1 MKIMCALNNP
11 SAVSVFETE
20 VSAVS
25 SFQRILL
32 YILFISFAVPLLLEV
47 PIGDFRL
54 PVYVFDAPLFVL
66 LFLWYINICIG
77 KAKVRISLLD
87 VVFVLFLA
95 WIFVTACTG
104 LDPLYSL
111 RMVILW
117 VRAYLLFTLLYN
129 TRLRKNDL
137 LRITVLLLFTQIPV
151 ALLQF
156 ATQSSI
162 GALNQYF
169 GQKGGIVTT
178 FKMGSQII
186 QRVQGTFP
194 NSNMLAL
201 WLILLLPIVQSY
213 WNSKAIKKSTS
224 KLLRLLW
231 FGGVVV
237 LLLTLSRAG
246 IAAGIV
252 GFTMVMALT
261 SRYNIRRLKGS
272 TCRSWFWLLL
282 AVSAALLIT
291 EYWFP
296 TGSPLV
302 ARFSILEDPKRA
314 YFLEEAIHMIS
325 EHPLLGV
332 GYDNFVLAMPT
343 ENLPFVIRSRA
354 GVHNIPLRIT
364 AETGIPGGI
373 LFMFLIALLLRRAY
387 SSLKHVPT
395 HTRLLLIG
403 MVAGIISCAI
413 MIQFNVVFNHH
424 SILPLFFALTGAIL
438 GLGQRAL
445 YGNV

>member
-1 MKIMCALNNP
+1 MKIMCASNNP
-11 SAVSVFETE
+11 FTVSVFETE

-32 YILFISFAVPLLLEV
+32 YILFISFAVPLVLEV
-47 PIGDFRL
+47 SIGDFRL

-95 WIFVTACTG
+95 WIFVTAFTG

-111 RMVILW
+111 RRVMLW
-117 VRAYLLFTLLYN
+117 LRAYLLFALLYN
-129 TRLRKNDL
+129 TRLREGDL
-137 LRITVLLLFTQIPV
+137 LRITALLLFTQIPV

-178 FKMGSQII
+178 FKMGNEII
-186 QRVQGTFP
+186 KRVQGTFP
-194 NSNMLAL
+194 NPNVLYL
-201 WLILLLPIVQSY
+201 WLILLLPVVQSY
-213 WNSKAIKKSTS
+213 WNLKAIKKSTS

-252 GFTMVMALT
+252 GFAVEMALRN
-261 SRYNIRRLKGS
+261 RYIRKLREP
-272 TCRSWFWLLL
+272 TYRSWFWLLL
-282 AVSAALLIT
+282 AVSTALLIT

-302 ARFSILEDPKRA
+302 ARLFRLEDPKRA
-314 YFLEEAIHMIS
+314 YFLEEAIHVIT

-332 GYDNFVLAMPT
+332 GYDNFILAIPK
-343 ENLPFVIRSRA
+343 ESLPFVIRSRA

-373 LFMFLIALLLRRAY
+373 LFMFLIALLLRRVY
-387 SSLKHVPT
+387 NSLKYVPA
-395 HTRLLLIG
+395 HTRPLLIG
-403 MVAGIISCAI
+403 MVAGIISYVIA
-413 MIQFNVVFNHH
+413 IQFDVLFNHH
-424 SILPLFFALTGAIL
+424 SILPLFFALTGATL
-438 GLGQRAL
+438 GLGRRAL